1 MRPSLSVG
9 LTPNHL
15 VQKERETMTHST
27 FSRFGG
33 LMAILAGVAG
43 FLYAVGFV
51 ILQNVLLYSFAL
63 VVIGIFSTAALVA
76 VYARLK
82 DTDASYALWG
92 LLMGSIGG
100 VGSAIHGGYDLAN
113 AINSPESLPAA
124 VANLP
129 SQIDPRGLLTFGFSG
144 IAVFVMAWLIVRG
157 GAFPKGV
164 GYLGYLSAVLLIV
177 LYLGRLI
184 VLSPTSPFILVPA
197 LLSGF
202 IVNPAWY
209 VWLGVELRRSG

>member
-1 MRPSLSVG
+1 
-9 LTPNHL
+9 
-15 VQKERETMTHST
+15 MTHST
-27 FSRFGG
+27 FPRFGG

-51 ILQNVLLYSFAL
+51 ILQNTLLYSFAL
-63 VVIGIFSTAALVA
+63 VLIGIFSTAALVA
-76 VYARLK
+76 VYARVK

-92 LLMGSIGG
+92 LLMGLVGG

-113 AINSPESLPAA
+113 AINAPESLPAA

-129 SQIDPRGLLTFGFSG
+129 SQIDPRGLLTFGLSG
-144 IAVFVMAWLIVRG
+144 IGVFVMAWLIVRG

-184 VLSPTSPFILVPA
+184 VLSPTSPIILVPA

-209 VWLGVELRRSG
+209 VWLGVELWRTG

>member
-1 MRPSLSVG
+1 
-9 LTPNHL
+9 
-15 VQKERETMTHST
+15 MTHST
-27 FSRFGG
+27 FPRFGG

-43 FLYAVGFV
+43 FLYAIGFV
-51 ILQNVLLYSFAL
+51 ILQNSLLYSFAL

-76 VYARLK
+76 VYARVK

-92 LLMGSIGG
+92 LLMGLVGG

-113 AINSPESLPAA
+113 AINSPESLPA

>member
-1 MRPSLSVG
+1 
-9 LTPNHL
+9 
-15 VQKERETMTHST
+15 
-27 FSRFGG
+27 
-33 LMAILAGVAG
+33 MAILAGVAG

-51 ILQNVLLYSFAL
+51 ILQNTLLYSFAL
-63 VVIGIFSTAALVA
+63 MMIGIFSTAALVA
-76 VYARLK
+76 VYARVK

-92 LLMGSIGG
+92 LLMGLVGG

-184 VLSPTSPFILVPA
+184 VLSPTSPVILVPA

-209 VWLGVELRRSG
+209 VWVGVELRRSG

>member
-1 MRPSLSVG
+1 M
-9 LTPNHL
+9 
-15 VQKERETMTHST
+15 MDHSA
-27 FSRFGG
+27 FPRFGG

-43 FLYAVGFV
+43 FVYAIGFV
-51 ILQNVLLYSFAL
+51 VLQNVLLYSVAL
-63 VVIGIFSTAALVA
+63 LLIGVFSTAALVA
-76 VYARLK
+76 VYARVK
-82 DTDASYALWG
+82 DTDPSFALWG
-92 LLMGSIGG
+92 LIMGLVGG

-113 AINSPESLPAA
+113 AINLPESLPAA

-129 SQIDPRGLLTFGFSG
+129 SQIDPRGLSTFGFSG

-164 GYLGYLSAVLLIV
+164 GYLGYLSALLLAV

-184 VLSPTSPFILVPA
+184 VLSPTSPVILVPA

-209 VWLGVELRRSG
+209 VWLGVELSRSA